1 MPNAQRTAVRQ
12 AFISFSN
19 FSRNS
24 SGTGSSSSPTV
35 TASPSSAVARHCQIP
50 KMIQCRK
57 EPLPANQARV
67 NVCIF
72 KSLIASAPEELPRL
86 VLPLPLRINHAA
98 MSASGCHRAA
108 AYGIP
113 VTFWGSYL
121 SPFTS
126 CLSSSFS
133 LSFSFWPHYYTVYFV
148 CQHFFNNFVKNF
160 FISSFF
166 EFPAGI
172 PCSDPLPLR
181 RQ

>member
-113 VTFWGSYL
+113 VTFFRGLSFLL
-121 SPFTS
+121 SPPVYLHRSHYLF
-126 CLSSSFS
+126 LSG
-133 LSFSFWPHYYTVYFV
+133 HIIT
-148 CQHFFNNFVKNF
+148 Q
-160 FISSFF
+160 FISFVNTF
-166 EFPAGI
+166 LI
-172 PCSDPLPLR
+172 IL
-181 RQ
+181 